1 MAESHRTG
9 QVRRDSSGVRAGV
22 RWTPA
27 VRLLGAVAFVARF
40 HWGSLRL
47 ARRRPASHAR
57 PRAARGRSS
66 RRRIGPA
73 LASMSSRPSHA
84 PRGGPAARSAPTRP
98 ACPARGSPWQR
109 GGTARA
115 GGSSTPSFPKAQRAA
130 PSPACPARQR
140 PPAPPWAPPSARPGR
155 SVNLA
160 EAWNGT
166 SWRVQA
172 IPIPRARPAVRC
184 SGSPAR
190 RASACTAVGDYGNA
204 AGRVLAVAERWNGKA
219 WRIQAIPRPAKVTQ
233 LFGVSCPAARA
244 CTAVGYQNTGTGD
257 AQPLAEAWN
266 GTKWHIQAVPLPRK
280 APGGALSAVSCT
292 APSACTATGTNFST
306 TGPTLAERWNGTNW
320 RVQPTPNPPNFTT
333 SREEVA
339 LNGVSCTS
347 ATACTAS
354 GQYAPG
360 GKAAYFIEA
369 WNGRSWRLVTAP
381 LPAGFAQGALNG
393 MSCAPARCA
402 AVGAW
407 SGGPSPWPPWPW
419 PTDLRDPQRTG
430 RVQTRSGPGG
440 CAVRTARA
448 AGSCAAR
455 SPGTRRAKAITTG

>member
-1 MAESHRTG
+1 MAAESHRTG
-9 QVRRDSSGVRAGV
+9 LGRQGSSGVRAGMCWA
-22 RWTPA
+22 RA
-27 VRLLGAVAFVARF
+27 VRLLGTVAFVLGFLGIVTAGAAQASQLGTAA
-40 HWGSLRL
+40 GSGWKVEPTPNRVSTGINEFS
-47 ARRRPASHAR
+47 AVSCTSGRACTAVGSHAASLSS
-57 PRAARGRSS
+57 PGFTLAARWNGTSW
-66 RRRIGPA
+66 RIQRTILPKG
-73 LASMSSRPSHA
+73 
-84 PRGGPAARSAPTRP
+84 AA
-98 ACPARGSPWQR
+98 
-109 GGTARA
+109 
-115 GGSSTPSFPKAQRAA
+115 SSTFTGVSCASATACTAVGAA
-130 PSPACPARQR
+130 IGKTSR
-140 PPAPPWAPPSARPGR
+140 R

-172 IPIPRARPAVRC
+172 IPTPKGSTGSSLFAVSC
-184 SGSPAR
+184 TSP
-190 RASACTAVGDYGNA
+190 SACTAAGNYDNA

-219 WRIQAIPRPAKVTQ
+219 WRLQPIPRPAKVTQ

-266 GTKWHIQAVPLPRK
+266 GTKWHVQAVPLPHK

-292 APSACTATGTNFST
+292 SPSACTATGTNFST

-320 RVQPTPNPPNFTT
+320 RIQPTPNPANFTT

-354 GQYAPG
+354 GKYAPG
-360 GKAAYFIEA
+360 GNAAYFIEA
-369 WNGRSWRLVTAP
+369 WNGRNWRLVTAP

-393 MSCAPARCA
+393 MSCAPAQCT

-407 SGGPSPWPPWPW
+407 SGGPVPVA
-419 PTDLRDPQRTG
+419 TL
-430 RVQTRSGPGG
+430 
-440 CAVRTARA
+440 AMAN
-448 AGSCAAR
+448 
-455 SPGTRRAKAITTG
+455 